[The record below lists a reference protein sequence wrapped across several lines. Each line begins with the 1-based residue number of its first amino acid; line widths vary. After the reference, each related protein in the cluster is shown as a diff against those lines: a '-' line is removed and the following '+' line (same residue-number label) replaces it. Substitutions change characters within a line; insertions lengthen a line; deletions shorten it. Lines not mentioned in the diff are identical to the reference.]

1 MKKAIIKARFR
12 DKDNHSV
19 VYNPG
24 DVAEFNDDRVVALA
38 ARGLVEPV
46 ADETDS
52 AEDTEKE
59 ASTAKSTKGKKA
71 KASKSKKDAPAETEP
86 SENAIADNPDESDAP
101 EEVETENETINPD
114 KDEQ

>member
-1 MKKAIIKARFR
+1 MKKAVIKARFR

-46 ADETDS
+46 EADN

-59 ASTAKSTKGKKA
+59 NPTAKSTKGKKA
-71 KASKSKKDAPAETEP
+71 KVSKSKKDAAAETEP
-86 SENAIADNPDESDAP
+86 SENAIADNPGESEAP
-101 EEVETENETINPD
+101 KEVETENETINPD

>member
-1 MKKAIIKARFR
+1 MKKATIKARFR

-24 DVAEFNDDRVVALA
+24 EVAEFSDDRVVALT

-46 ADETDS
+46 ADEAENT
-52 AEDTEKE
+52 EDTEKE
-59 ASTAKSTKGKKA
+59 APAKSAKGKKG
-71 KASKSKKDAPAETEP
+71 KTSKTKKEDAV
-86 SENAIADNPDESDAP
+86 ADNPGESDAP